1 MQIEVKNT
9 LTIDTSIRSKRK
21 FPILMYDNVRVTLML
36 FQSVFVFKLLCHLR
50 ILQHEQV
57 QIETSEQIAC
67 MANEEAR
74 WQGINKHVNEKIEER
89 CSTKD

>member
-1 MQIEVKNT
+1 
-9 LTIDTSIRSKRK
+9 
-21 FPILMYDNVRVTLML
+21 MYDNVRVTLML

-57 QIETSEQIAC
+57 QIDTSEQIAC